1 MDNIEKYKGITFSL
15 PLWGSSH
22 PKAVFYSNKQSLRK
36 AMGILLSDTS
46 QVFLV
51 AKAREDMS
59 NRKREL
65 SRAMG

>member
-1 MDNIEKYKGITFSL
+1 
-15 PLWGSSH
+15 
-22 PKAVFYSNKQSLRK
+22 
-36 AMGILLSDTS
+36 MGILLSDTS